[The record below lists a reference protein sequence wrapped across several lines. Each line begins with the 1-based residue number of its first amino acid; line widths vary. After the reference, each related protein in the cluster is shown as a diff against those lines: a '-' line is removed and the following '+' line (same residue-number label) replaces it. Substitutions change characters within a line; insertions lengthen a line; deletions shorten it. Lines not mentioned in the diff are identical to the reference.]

1 MLQSDVA
8 FSLNESARENK
19 KSTILQ
25 KKNNYMFQITL
36 LLKKFCLKSEKF
48 EKKIIIQF
56 IS

>member
-8 FSLNESARENK
+8 FSLNESARGNK